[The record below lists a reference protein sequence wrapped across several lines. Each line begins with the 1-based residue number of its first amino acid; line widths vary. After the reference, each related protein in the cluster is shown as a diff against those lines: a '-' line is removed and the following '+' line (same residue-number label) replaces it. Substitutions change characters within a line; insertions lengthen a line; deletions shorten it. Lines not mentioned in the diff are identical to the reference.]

1 MQAYERQHYDTVR
14 ALTPDCLVLLKSDG
28 SFPLAG
34 PEPIALY
41 GSGARHTIKG
51 GTGSGDVN
59 VRHYPTIEEGLETA
73 GCPVT
78 TKAWLDRYDAARATA
93 RQTFIAEK
101 QKIVA
106 AQGFGVLASLMGAE
120 PDEPAYDLPLDG
132 AGETAVYVLARRSG
146 EGTDRTDAPGDLRLT
161 ETEVRDILALQQTYK
176 RFLLVLNVGGVVDLS
191 PVVDQVANIL
201 LLSQPGIAV
210 GDAFA
215 DVLLGKAAPSGR
227 LSATWAA
234 AADYA
239 GPGDFGGQDDTR
251 YREGIYVG
259 YRYFDAAG
267 KSPLFPFGYGLSYT
281 TFGMQPGA
289 VAVDSARVNLPVTV
303 TNTGARPGKQ
313 VAQLYLRKPA
323 GKLDEPARELAAY
336 QKTRTLAPGESETL
350 TLSFALPEMA
360 AYDAASGA
368 WVLEAG
374 VYRLYLGENCRDA
387 ALCGALALDATVTVQ
402 QAPAVGGTPDFADWV
417 PAAAPEDPLPAGIAT
432 VPLDLAALAVAPHT
446 PAEPDPE
453 TLATVHSMTDEELA
467 TLCVGAF
474 AGAGSESVVGNAGV
488 TVAGAAGETRAFPR
502 YGIPGL
508 VMADGPAGLRLAS
521 RYAQTPNG
529 PAAVG
534 ADSFAD
540 MFEMIP
546 EAMRTAIQAAMGGG
560 AKTPEG
566 PVYEQPC
573 TAIPIGTALAQS
585 WDPAVVEACG
595 DLVGDEMERLGVHL
609 WLAPALNLHRS
620 PLCGRN
626 FEYYSE
632 DPLLSGRTT
641 AAMTRGVQKHPGC
654 GVTLKHFC
662 CNNQETNRMHSNS
675 QVSPRALRELYLKGF
690 AIAVREAA
698 PAAIMTSYNLL
709 NGEHTSQRADLMEE
723 LLRKE
728 WGYRGLVMTDWV
740 ISSFSPDGQRYPG
753 ACASGTIGAGNDLMM
768 PGSPADRDDLLTAL
782 RVPSVRYP
790 LTRARL
796 ERCGA
801 RIVETARRLAAA
813 HAPKAAPIP
822 ADD

>member
-1 MQAYERQHYDTVR
+1 
-14 ALTPDCLVLLKSDG
+14 
-28 SFPLAG
+28 
-34 PEPIALY
+34 
-41 GSGARHTIKG
+41 
-51 GTGSGDVN
+51 
-59 VRHYPTIEEGLETA
+59 
-73 GCPVT
+73 
-78 TKAWLDRYDAARATA
+78 
-93 RQTFIAEK
+93 
-101 QKIVA
+101 
-106 AQGFGVLASLMGAE
+106 
-120 PDEPAYDLPLDG
+120 
-132 AGETAVYVLARRSG
+132 
-146 EGTDRTDAPGDLRLT
+146 
-161 ETEVRDILALQQTYK
+161 
-176 RFLLVLNVGGVVDLS
+176 
-191 PVVDQVANIL
+191 
-201 LLSQPGIAV
+201 
-210 GDAFA
+210 
-215 DVLLGKAAPSGR
+215 
-227 LSATWAA
+227 
-234 AADYA
+234 
-239 GPGDFGGQDDTR
+239 
-251 YREGIYVG
+251 
-259 YRYFDAAG
+259 
-267 KSPLFPFGYGLSYT
+267 
-281 TFGMQPGA
+281 
-289 VAVDSARVNLPVTV
+289 
-303 TNTGARPGKQ
+303 
-313 VAQLYLRKPA
+313 
-323 GKLDEPARELAAY
+323 
-336 QKTRTLAPGESETL
+336 
-350 TLSFALPEMA
+350 
-360 AYDAASGA
+360 
-368 WVLEAG
+368 
-374 VYRLYLGENCRDA
+374 
-387 ALCGALALDATVTVQ
+387 
-402 QAPAVGGTPDFADWV
+402 
-417 PAAAPEDPLPAGIAT
+417 
-432 VPLDLAALAVAPHT
+432 
-446 PAEPDPE
+446 
-453 TLATVHSMTDEELA
+453 
-467 TLCVGAF
+467 
-474 AGAGSESVVGNAGV
+474 
-488 TVAGAAGETRAFPR
+488 
-502 YGIPGL
+502 
-508 VMADGPAGLRLAS
+508 
-521 RYAQTPNG
+521 
-529 PAAVG
+529 
-534 ADSFAD
+534 
-540 MFEMIP
+540 
-546 EAMRTAIQAAMGGG
+546 MGGG

-740 ISSFSPDGQRYPG
+740 IAGMTADGKKYPM
-753 ACASGTIGAGNDLMM
+753 ACASGTIRAGNDLMM

-782 RVPSVRYP
+782 RAPSVRYP